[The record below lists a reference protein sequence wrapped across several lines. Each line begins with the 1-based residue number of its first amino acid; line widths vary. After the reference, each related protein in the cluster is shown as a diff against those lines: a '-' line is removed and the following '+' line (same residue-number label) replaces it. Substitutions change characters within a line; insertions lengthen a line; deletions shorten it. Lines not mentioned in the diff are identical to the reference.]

1 MQGKNLSLMLI
12 IADGNWKASIHVL
25 AFMHTPNCFIN
36 LRCINKPMLWG
47 SIKSKHLSA
56 FNFHVGRQIQERW
69 FKSRPW
75 VRQPAFPA
83 LAFPGGFRQPP
94 GPQNPGFWSEGGVG
108 RLAPCSRDPLKDTVL
123 RLCPWPPTAS
133 LTWLSLSAGAPF
145 PHPDLRAAFPDRF
158 CVLSASELGKDVYIW
173 WS

>member
-56 FNFHVGRQIQERW
+56 FNFHVGRQIQEGW

-83 LAFPGGFRQPP
+83 LAFPGGLDSPQALRIQGSDPRWGGQAGSLLQ
-94 GPQNPGFWSEGGVG
+94 GPSQRHCSQTLP
-108 RLAPCSRDPLKDTVL
+108 LATHGLFDLTVT
-123 RLCPWPPTAS
+123 LCRS
-133 LTWLSLSAGAPF
+133 LF
-145 PHPDLRAAFPDRF
+145 PHPDLRAAFPDRI